1 MKTPLIELILLF
13 RGQWV
18 IYKAQWYPAM
28 FPFLLRRDFY
38 HLSRFHTRVSLTWL
52 CFLCVCRS
60 QIVREHLVRKRPDGQ
75 AGKWSSPWG
84 NKVLSRA
91 PLPQGTGVRGLT
103 DSDAGG
109 GTSNLA
115 QSCRNLGCTEHFW
128 SVGSRKFQF
137 PCCKLTGWN
146 LIPPSLC
153 SGNELSPLF
162 ESGFRSHRASQCNF
176 HSQYPVEGKVRYWA
190 QKHD

>member
-1 MKTPLIELILLF
+1 MISCHVP
-13 RGQWV
+13 V
-18 IYKAQWYPAM
+18 PAKK
-28 FPFLLRRDFY
+28 RFY

-84 NKVLSRA
+84 NKVLSLA
-91 PLPQGTGVRGLT
+91 LLPQGARVRGLT

-115 QSCRNLGCTEHFW
+115 QSCRNLGHRRAFLQCREQEILISMLQANRMKSDTTLPMLW
-128 SVGSRKFQF
+128 KWTQSSLWIGVSLPQSLTMQF
-137 PCCKLTGWN
+137 SLP
-146 LIPPSLC
+146 IPRRRQSEIP
-153 SGNELSPLF
+153 
-162 ESGFRSHRASQCNF
+162 RA
-176 HSQYPVEGKVRYWA
+176 
-190 QKHD
+190 